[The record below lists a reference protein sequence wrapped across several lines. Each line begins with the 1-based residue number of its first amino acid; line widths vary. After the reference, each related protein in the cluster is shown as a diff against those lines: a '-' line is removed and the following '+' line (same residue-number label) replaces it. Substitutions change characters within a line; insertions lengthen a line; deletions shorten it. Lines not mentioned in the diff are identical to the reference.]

1 MVIVEGD
8 FFSYRD
14 GRKWLPYFLAG
25 FLKMEAEAAGAG
37 AQAAAQPPAQAT
49 VQQPE
54 AANGEPAVEPVEE
67 KAAEAGQYILSS

>member
-1 MVIVEGD
+1 
-8 FFSYRD
+8 
-14 GRKWLPYFLAG
+14 
-25 FLKMEAEAAGAG
+25 MEAEAAGAG